1 MGKRQKEKLM
11 FFLKILLSK
20 KFYLLFVLLFPVI
33 ESLYPQ
39 SVFSPIP
46 LSLLPDKNAEIPYSY
61 SIVGKSNSTTS
72 IVNIL
77 SENNFIENNN
87 SHYII
92 ELFSNSFKFTRKK
105 KNILLGSF
113 DYSTASLKDFSSM
126 VDAEAGYSRLIS
138 LKNNGNN
145 DYKINELFSKAE
157 QGKEGARIGD
167 SIELEFVYR
176 SKTKKVGY
184 LTIYL
189 FTTDGMIAQIFPNKY
204 DTNNILNPNDNYKF
218 PTQNALKPYKLE
230 AAPPVGNDRLVLI
243 ITQKSFSFSP
253 NNIKNYGHLIVLL
266 KNKSEELKKITE
278 ELKSTESFGLYEIVL
293 DIKE

>member
-1 MGKRQKEKLM
+1 M
-11 FFLKILLSK
+11 FF
-20 KFYLLFVLLFPVI
+20 FNFLFPKRMFYIFIILFSVI
-33 ESLYPQ
+33 ENLYSQ

-46 LSLLPDKNAEIPYSY
+46 LSLLPDSNAVIPYTY
-61 SIVGKSNSTTS
+61 SIVGKSNSITS

-77 SENNFIENNN
+77 SEYNFIENSN
-87 SHYII
+87 SDYII
-92 ELFSNSFKFTRKK
+92 ELSFNSFKFTRKK
-105 KNILLGSF
+105 KNVLLGSF
-113 DYSTASLKDFSSM
+113 DYSTASLKEFSSM

-176 SKTKKVGY
+176 SKTKKMGY

-218 PTQNALKPYKLE
+218 PTQNAIKPYKLE

-253 NNIKNYGHLIVLL
+253 NNTKNYGHLIVLL
-266 KNKSEELKKITE
+266 KNKYEELKKITE

>member
-1 MGKRQKEKLM
+1 M

-218 PTQNALKPYKLE
+218 PTQNAIKPYKLE

-253 NNIKNYGHLIVLL
+253 NNIKNYGHLLVLL

>member
-1 MGKRQKEKLM
+1 M
-11 FFLKILLSK
+11 FFLKTLLSK

-87 SHYII
+87 SDYII

-105 KNILLGSF
+105 KNVLLGSF
-113 DYSTASLKDFSSM
+113 DYSTASLKEFSSM

-218 PTQNALKPYKLE
+218 PTQNAIKPYKLE

-243 ITQKSFSFSP
+243 ITQKSFSFSS

-266 KNKSEELKKITE
+266 KNKYEELKKITE

>member
-1 MGKRQKEKLM
+1 M

>member
-1 MGKRQKEKLM
+1 M
-11 FFLKILLSK
+11 FF
-20 KFYLLFVLLFPVI
+20 FDFLFPKRMFYIFIILFSVI
-33 ESLYPQ
+33 ENLYSQ

-46 LSLLPDKNAEIPYSY
+46 LSLLPDKNKEISYTY
-61 SIVGKSNSTTS
+61 SIVGKSNSITS

-77 SENNFIENNN
+77 SEYNFIENSN
-87 SHYII
+87 SDYII
-92 ELFSNSFKFTRKK
+92 ELSSNSFKFTRKK
-105 KNILLGSF
+105 KNVLLGSF
-113 DYSTASLKDFSSM
+113 DYSTASLKEFSSM

-218 PTQNALKPYKLE
+218 PTQNAIKPYKLE

-266 KNKSEELKKITE
+266 KNKYEELKKITE

>member
-1 MGKRQKEKLM
+1 M
-11 FFLKILLSK
+11 FFLKTLLSK

-87 SHYII
+87 SDYII

-218 PTQNALKPYKLE
+218 PTQNAIKPYKLE

-243 ITQKSFSFSP
+243 ITQKSFSFSS

-266 KNKSEELKKITE
+266 KNKYEELKKITE

-293 DIKE
+293 DIKD

>member
-11 FFLKILLSK
+11 FFLKTILSK
-20 KFYLLFVLLFPVI
+20 KFYLLLVLLFPII

-39 SVFSPIP
+39 SVFSPVP
-46 LSLLPDKNAEIPYSY
+46 LSLLPDKNTEIHYTY
-61 SIVGKSNSTTS
+61 SIVGKSNSTSS

-77 SENNFIENNN
+77 SEYNFIENKN
-87 SHYII
+87 SDYII
-92 ELFSNSFKFTRKK
+92 DLSSNSFKFTRRK

-113 DYSTASLKDFSSM
+113 DYSTPSLKEFSSM
-126 VDAEAGYSRLIS
+126 VDTEAGYSRLIS

-145 DYKINELFSKAE
+145 DYKINDLFSKAE
-157 QGKEGARIGD
+157 QGKEGARIGE

-176 SKTKKVGY
+176 SKTKKIGY

-218 PTQNALKPYKLE
+218 PTQNAIKPYKLE
-230 AAPPVGNDRLVLI
+230 AVPPVGNDRLVLI
-243 ITQKSFSFSP
+243 ITEKSFSFSS

-266 KNKSEELKKITE
+266 KNKYEELKKITE

>member
-11 FFLKILLSK
+11 FFLKTLLSK

-87 SHYII
+87 SDYII

-218 PTQNALKPYKLE
+218 PTQNAIKPYKLE

-243 ITQKSFSFSP
+243 ITQKSFSFSS

-266 KNKSEELKKITE
+266 KNKYEELKKITE

-293 DIKE
+293 DIKD

>member
-1 MGKRQKEKLM
+1 M
-11 FFLKILLSK
+11 FFLKTLLSK

-87 SHYII
+87 SDYII

-105 KNILLGSF
+105 KNVLLGSF
-113 DYSTASLKDFSSM
+113 DYSTASLKEFSSM

-176 SKTKKVGY
+176 SKAKKVGY

-218 PTQNALKPYKLE
+218 PTQNAIKPYKLE

>member
-11 FFLKILLSK
+11 FFFNFLLSK
-20 KFYLLFVLLFPVI
+20 KIFYIFIILFSII
-33 ESLYPQ
+33 ENLHSQ
-39 SVFSPIP
+39 SILSPIP
-46 LSLLPDKNAEIPYSY
+46 VSSLPDKNIANPFTY
-61 SIVGKSNSTTS
+61 SIVGKSNSITS

-77 SENNFIENNN
+77 SEYNFIGNNN
-87 SHYII
+87 SDYII
-92 ELFSNSFKFTRKK
+92 ELSSNSFKFTRKK

-113 DYSTASLKDFSSM
+113 DYSTESLKEFSSM

>member
-87 SHYII
+87 SDYII

-218 PTQNALKPYKLE
+218 PTQNAIKPYKLE

>member
-1 MGKRQKEKLM
+1 M
-11 FFLKILLSK
+11 FF
-20 KFYLLFVLLFPVI
+20 FDFLFPKRMFYIFIILFSVI
-33 ESLYPQ
+33 ENLYSQ

-46 LSLLPDKNAEIPYSY
+46 LSLLPDKNKEISYTY
-61 SIVGKSNSTTS
+61 SIVGKSNSITS

-77 SENNFIENNN
+77 SEYNFIENSN
-87 SHYII
+87 SDYII
-92 ELFSNSFKFTRKK
+92 ELSSNSFKFTRKK
-105 KNILLGSF
+105 KNVLLGSF
-113 DYSTASLKDFSSM
+113 DYSTASLKEFSSM

-218 PTQNALKPYKLE
+218 PTQNAIKPYKLE

-243 ITQKSFSFSP
+243 ITQKSFSFSS

-266 KNKSEELKKITE
+266 KNKYEELKKITE

>member
-218 PTQNALKPYKLE
+218 PTQNAIKPYKLE

-253 NNIKNYGHLIVLL
+253 NNIKNYGHLLVLL